1 MYLEC
6 RHILPSGV
14 RCKSPALRGMSFC
27 YHHESLRRFSS
38 LNSSPEKQPL
48 QLPSIEEPRGIQIAL
63 AQILAALASGRIE
76 PRRASL
82 MLYGLQIAAQLAART
97 KDPVPQHIVR
107 DTFQENQG
115 DPLAPEQSAC
125 EPPEDCP
132 TCSLKDTC
140 TRDIRV
146 QMRRSEAL
154 REAMRQK
161 CAASAAARTADAQT
175 TEAQK
180 PTTENPPAASAP
192 KPPRSAPSASLPGV
206 SPCPANSCDPDHT
219 LGRLTD

>member
-82 MLYGLQIAAQLAART
+82 MLYGLQIAT
-97 KDPVPQHIVR
+97 QHIVR
-107 DTFQENQG
+107 DTFQENQATHW
-115 DPLAPEQSAC
+115 PPNNPPASLPRTAQPARSKTLAPGISA
-125 EPPEDCP
+125 
-132 TCSLKDTC
+132 S
-140 TRDIRV
+140 
-146 QMRRSEAL
+146 
-154 REAMRQK
+154 K
-161 CAASAAARTADAQT
+161 CAAAR
-175 TEAQK
+175 
-180 PTTENPPAASAP
+180 
-192 KPPRSAPSASLPGV
+192 PSAKP
-206 SPCPANSCDPDHT
+206 
-219 LGRLTD
+219 

>member
-14 RCKSPALRGMSFC
+14 RCKSPALRGTSFC
-27 YHHESLRRFSS
+27 YHHESLRRFTDV
-38 LNSSPEKQPL
+38 NSGPEKQPL

-63 AQILAALASGRIE
+63 AQILAALASGRID

-82 MLYGLQIAAQLAART
+82 MLYGLQIATQLAARL

-107 DTFQENQG
+107 DTCQENQG
-115 DPLAPEQSAC
+115 APMAPEHSAC

-140 TRDIRV
+140 TREVRV

-154 REAMRQK
+154 REAMKQRR
-161 CAASAAARTADAQT
+161 AASAAARSQT
-175 TEAQK
+175 PDTIAIES
-180 PTTENPPAASAP
+180 PAHAKS
-192 KPPRSAPSASLPGV
+192 S
-206 SPCPANSCDPDHT
+206 
-219 LGRLTD
+219 